1 MKIQLKPKITKEIN
15 LDCINVL
22 FEKGI
27 EEFENEIMKE
37 YKNLN
42 ESQLQDKEFML
53 RTRWSI
59 FAKVFGIL
67 LNKNYNIKK

>member
-27 EEFENEIMKE
+27 EEFEKEIMKE
-37 YKNLN
+37 YKKLN
-42 ESQLQDKEFML
+42 ESQLQDKQFML